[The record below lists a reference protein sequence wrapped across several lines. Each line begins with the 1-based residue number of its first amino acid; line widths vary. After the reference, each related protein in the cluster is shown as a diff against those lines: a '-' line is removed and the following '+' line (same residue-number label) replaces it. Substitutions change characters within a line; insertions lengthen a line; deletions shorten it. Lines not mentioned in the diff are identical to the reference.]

1 MANQNRF
8 QQAVNQGHSAAWD
21 QNWELAADFY
31 RQALEEMPD
40 SPVVLNNLG
49 LALFE
54 QEKFS
59 DALGCYIKSA
69 KVAAT
74 DPLPVE
80 KIARI
85 YERMGKLSEATQASI
100 RAADLYLN
108 NKEVEKAIDNWLRAI
123 SLQPDN
129 MMARTRLAMVYE
141 RMGRKGDAVKEYLA
155 TAAIYQHSGNI
166 PKSQQVIDYCL
177 QIQPDS
183 PDAQHAVTALKR
195 NQLLPKPERTRGA
208 TGPIRM
214 AEVRQMEKPD
224 SPEKSLDPIAE
235 TRQKALVRLAS
246 ILFDSADE
254 GVNMSQPV
262 IPGRKGV
269 ATITRGT
276 GSLSMDNSNQI
287 RIQLYIGQ
295 AIDAQSRGDDKQAV
309 DELEKALNMGF
320 NEGAA
325 FFIHGILCKTAKSDV
340 AVKSL
345 QKAINHTDY
354 ALGSQILLG
363 EIYMQ
368 QGKFPLAA
376 AAYLHALSLAD
387 AAVVPQNHA
396 EELLQ
401 LYEPIIAAQSE
412 QTDVEVLKKLCA
424 NIASQIMRPNWREYL
439 KTARLQLPQQGP
451 GAPPMPLGEVIL
463 ESGSSQVVEALS
475 RIRQLANQHKIS
487 SALEE
492 AYFALKFAPT
502 YLPLHIQIAE
512 LLMQD
517 GKPQD
522 ALHKFI
528 LLSTLYE
535 LRGEANQSVRLLN
548 RVIQMAP
555 MDITI
560 RNRLIEILT
569 NQGKGKEAIQ
579 QTLNLAGVYYQ
590 LADLDKARLTFTEAL
605 RLAQQARIDRSEIVQ
620 VLYKIADID
629 MQRLDLRQATR
640 VFEQIRT
647 IEPEDMTARSHLVD
661 MNYRLG
667 QENAAITEI
676 DNYVGLLENGGKRTR
691 AVEFLTHLLEERGEK
706 LELRKRLADILVRC
720 GRIPDAVEQLDLI
733 ANALLDS
740 GNKGGAITMLKAI
753 ISLNPPNIKDYQEAL
768 QKLLNHPN

>member
-1 MANQNRF
+1 MANQERF
-8 QQAVNQGHSAAWD
+8 QQAMNQGHSAAWD
-21 QNWELAADFY
+21 QNWELAADYY

-40 SPVVLNNLG
+40 NPVGLTNLG
-49 LALFE
+49 LALYE
-54 QEKFS
+54 QQKYN
-59 DALGCYIKSA
+59 DALSCYIKSA
-69 KVAAT
+69 KLVVN

-85 YERMGKLSEATQASI
+85 YERQGKLAEATQASI
-100 RAADLYLN
+100 KAADLYLN
-108 NKEVEKAIDNWLRAI
+108 NKEVEKAIDNWVRAI
-123 SLQPDN
+123 GLQPEN

-141 RMGRKGDAVKEYLA
+141 RMGRKPDAVKEYLA

-166 PKSQQVIDYCL
+166 AKSQQVIEYCL

-183 PDAQHAVTALKR
+183 PTARQALTSLKR

-208 TGPIRM
+208 TGPLRM
-214 AEVRQMEKPD
+214 AEVRRMEKPN
-224 SPEKSLDPIAE
+224 PQEISLDPVAE

-254 GVNMSQPV
+254 AFNVSQPV

-276 GSLSMDNSNQI
+276 GALTLDNSNQV

-295 AIDAQSRGDDKQAV
+295 AIDAQGHGDDKQAV
-309 DELEKALNMGF
+309 EELEKALNMGL
-320 NEGAA
+320 NEAAA
-325 FFIHGILCKTAKSDV
+325 FFIHGLLSMATKSDM
-340 AVKSL
+340 AIKSL

-354 ALGSQILLG
+354 ALGAQILLG
-363 EIYMQ
+363 QIYLQ
-368 QGKFPLAA
+368 QENFTQAA
-376 AAYLHALSLAD
+376 VAYLHALSLAD

-401 LYEPIIAAQSE
+401 MYEPIIAAQTE
-412 QTDVEVLKKLCA
+412 QTNSEAIKKMCS
-424 NIASQIMRPNWREYL
+424 NISSQIIRPNWREYL
-439 KTARLQLPQQGP
+439 KTARQQLPQQDP
-451 GAPPMPLGEVIL
+451 GAAPIPLGEVIL
-463 ESGSSQVVEALS
+463 ESGSSQVVEALA
-475 RIRQLANQHKIS
+475 RIRQLANLNKIS

-492 AYFALKFAPT
+492 AYFALKFAPS

-512 LLMQD
+512 LLMES
-517 GKPQD
+517 GKSQE

-555 MDITI
+555 TDTTI
-560 RNRLIEILT
+560 RNHLIDVLT
-569 NQGKGKEAIQ
+569 NQGKIKEAIQ
-579 QTLNLAGVYYQ
+579 QTMNLAGVYNQ
-590 LADLDKARLTFTEAL
+590 LADLEKTRSSFTEAL
-605 RLAQQARIDRSEIVQ
+605 RLAQTARIDRSEIVQ
-620 VLYKIADID
+620 ILYKIADID

-647 IEPEDMTARSHLVD
+647 IEPDDMTARMHLVD
-661 MNYRLG
+661 MNFRLG

-676 DNYVGLLENGGKRTR
+676 DSYVNLLENGGKRTR
-691 AVEFLTHLLEERGEK
+691 AVDFLTHLIEERGEK
-706 LELRKRLADILVRC
+706 LELRKRLADVLVRC
-720 GRIPDAVEQLDLI
+720 GRIPDAVEQLDVI

-740 GNKGGAITMLKAI
+740 GNKGGAISMLKAI
-753 ISLNPPNIKDYQEAL
+753 VALNPPNVKEYQNAL
-768 QKLLNHPN
+768 QQLSHLV

>member
-1 MANQNRF
+1 MANQAHY
-8 QQAVNQGHSAAWD
+8 QQAMNQGHSAAWD
-21 QNWELAADFY
+21 QNWELAADYY
-31 RQALEEMPD
+31 RQALEEVPD
-40 SPVVLNNLG
+40 SPTALSNLG

-54 QEKFS
+54 QQKYNE
-59 DALGCYIKSA
+59 ALNCYIKSA
-69 KVAAT
+69 KLT
-74 DPLPVE
+74 TNDPLPIE

-85 YERMGKLSEATQASI
+85 YERQGKLNEATQASI
-100 RAADLYLN
+100 KAADLYLN
-108 NKEVEKAIDNWLRAI
+108 NKEVEKAIDNWVRAI

-141 RMGRKGDAVKEYLA
+141 RMGRKPDAVKEYLA
-155 TAAIYQHSGNI
+155 TAAIYQHSGNVA
-166 PKSQQVIDYCL
+166 KAQQVIEYCL

-183 PDAQHAVTALKR
+183 QDSQKSLAALKR
-195 NQLLPKPERTRGA
+195 NQLLPKPERVRGA

-214 AEVRQMEKPD
+214 AEVRQMEKPN
-224 SPEKSLDPIAE
+224 PQEKSLDPVGE

-254 GVNMSQPV
+254 SINISQPV

-276 GSLSMDNSNQI
+276 GALSFDNSNQV
-287 RIQLYIGQ
+287 RIQLYVGQ

-309 DELEKALNMGF
+309 DELEKALTMGF
-320 NEGAA
+320 NEPAA
-325 FFIHGILCKTAKSDV
+325 FFIHGILTMSVKSETAI
-340 AVKSL
+340 KSL

-363 EIYMQ
+363 QIYLQ
-368 QGKFPLAA
+368 QEKYPQAA
-376 AAYLHALSLAD
+376 VAYLHALSVAD
-387 AAVVPQNHA
+387 AAVVSPNQA

-401 LYEPIIAAQSE
+401 LYEPIIAAQTE
-412 QTDVEVLKKLCA
+412 QTNTEIIQKLCA
-424 NIASQIMRPNWREYL
+424 NISSQIMRPNWREYL
-439 KTARLQLPQQGP
+439 KTARQQLPQQGP
-451 GAPPMPLGEVIL
+451 GAPPMPLGEVLL

-475 RIRQLANQHKIS
+475 RIRQFANQNKIS

-492 AYFALKFAPT
+492 AYFALKFAPS

-512 LLMQD
+512 LLMRSD
-517 GKPQD
+517 KAPE

-555 MDITI
+555 TDTNI
-560 RNRLIEILT
+560 RDRLIEVLT
-569 NQGKGKEAIQ
+569 NQGNLKEAIQ
-579 QTLNLAGVYYQ
+579 QTLNLALVYYQ
-590 LADLDKARLTFTEAL
+590 LADLDKARLSYTEAI
-605 RLAQQARIDRSEIVQ
+605 RIAQQARIDRSEIVQ
-620 VLYKIADID
+620 ILYKIADID

-640 VFEQIRT
+640 IFEQIRT
-647 IEPEDMTARSHLVD
+647 IEPEDMTARTHLVD

-676 DNYVGLLENGGKRTR
+676 DSYVSLLENGGKRTR
-691 AVEFLTHLLEERGEK
+691 AVDFLTQLIAERGEK
-706 LELRKRLADILVRC
+706 LELRKRLADVLVRC
-720 GRIPDAVEQLDLI
+720 GRIPDAVEQLDVI
-733 ANALLDS
+733 ANALLDA

-753 ISLNPPNIKDYQEAL
+753 IALNPPNVKDYQTAL
-768 QKLLNHPN
+768 QELNRPI